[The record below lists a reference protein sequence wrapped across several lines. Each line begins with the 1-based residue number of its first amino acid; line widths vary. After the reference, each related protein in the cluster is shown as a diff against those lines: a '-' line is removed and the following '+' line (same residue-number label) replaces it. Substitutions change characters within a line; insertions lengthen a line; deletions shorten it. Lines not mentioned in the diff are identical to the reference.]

1 MAHLRFYLPV
11 SDCNV
16 LRREHVAQ
24 RLLLWNL
31 IPPDWQLELSF
42 DKGKVFRVCRFTLQ
56 GILHDLKCRNCG
68 A

>member
-24 RLLLWNL
+24 GLLFGTLFLRIGSWNYPSTNARSL
-31 IPPDWQLELSF
+31 GSAVSLYRES
-42 DKGKVFRVCRFTLQ
+42 CTT
-56 GILHDLKCRNCG
+56 
-68 A
+68 